1 MEDFRHPDQKLL
13 PKDLQAWWHNFLATS
28 PSNWSLRQEIVTA
41 KPWKYEAAEE
51 LLRRAN
57 ASDDCLRAIV
67 EHVPE
72 CKTRAAQLLAW
83 RRRMAQNKPLAVAP
97 SKHQPDIVLLKWL
110 ARGEW

>member
-13 PKDLQAWWHNFLATS
+13 PKELQAWWHNFLATS

-57 ASDDCLRAIV
+57 ASDDCLRAII

-72 CKTRAAQLLAW
+72 CEVRAASLLAW
-83 RRRMAQNKPLAVAP
+83 RVRVATSHVCRPVRANK
-97 SKHQPDIVLLKWL
+97 PDIVLLKWL